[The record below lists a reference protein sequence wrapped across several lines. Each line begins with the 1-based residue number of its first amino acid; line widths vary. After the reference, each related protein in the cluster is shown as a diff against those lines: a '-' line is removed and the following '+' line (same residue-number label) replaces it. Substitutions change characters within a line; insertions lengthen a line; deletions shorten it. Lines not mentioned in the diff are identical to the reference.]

1 MNEVFLINA
10 PVCEI
15 VNQFPSIFDENMND
29 EIPTHNEA
37 IQLISNAFAE
47 GIKQYGKDKELL
59 GELSEEWVRK
69 QRYINMSLD
78 DAIYSAF
85 MEGAT
90 LTQPFRSLE
99 TNHQ

>member
-1 MNEVFLINA
+1 MNEIFLINV
-10 PVCEI
+10 PVYEI
-15 VNQFPSIFDENMND
+15 ISQFSSIFDENLND
-29 EIPTHNEA
+29 VVPTHIEA
-37 IQLISNAFAE
+37 VQLITTAFAE

-59 GELSEEWVRK
+59 GELSEEWVKK

-90 LTQPFRSLE
+90 LAQPFHPLK
-99 TNHQ
+99 